1 MQSSNALKYIKTSE
15 WDVEA
20 NRYMQPRVSDR
31 GLKMI
36 SIISNQKNKKL
47 HIQIPATKCWGIED
61 YVDPATQES
70 DGKFKAKFHFTDNG
84 SPESQEALEKLKAF
98 EEKLIQDAVANSM
111 PWFGKKLSRELVE
124 DRYMGFLKVGKNKE
138 TKEPDPSRGYYFS
151 PKVNCYDNKWDI
163 EIFNIENQSMVFP
176 SEDTGDRTPVDFVS
190 KGDDVIGGIEC
201 KYVWIGPKGWGITW
215 ALKQC
220 AVKPK
225 EMESTEGLLQLDLG
239 QSFGSP
245 APAPAPIVKK
255 TPKPQVQE
263 TVEESTAEEKEEKE
277 EKVEMKENPI
287 AETPKQENFVE
298 DSDQEE
304 EEGEQEEKE
313 EEQEEKEPEPEP
325 EPVKKVVKKS
335 VVKKAAPAKEEQP
348 EAEAA
353 EPEATAPKKV
363 VKKVVR
369 KKA

>member
-98 EEKLIQDAVANSM
+98 EDKLIQDAVANSM
-111 PWFGKKLSRELVE
+111 AWFGKKLSRELVE

-176 SEDTGDRTPVDFVS
+176 SEEVGDRTPVDFVS

-201 KYVWIGPKGWGITW
+201 KYVWIGPKGWGVTW

-225 EMESTEGLLQLDLG
+225 ELVSIEGMLQLDLG
-239 QSFGSP
+239 QSFDTP
-245 APAPAPIVKK
+245 APAPVKK
-255 TPKPQVQE
+255 APVKTETQPEVQE
-263 TVEESTAEEKEEKE
+263 TVEESTPVEKEEP
-277 EKVEMKENPI
+277 VEMKANPI
-287 AETPKQENFVE
+287 ADTPKQDNFVE
-298 DSDQEE
+298 DSD
-304 EEGEQEEKE
+304 GEQEAEAE
-313 EEQEEKEPEPEP
+313 PEAEPEQEQEQ

-335 VVKKAAPAKEEQP
+335 VVKKAAPAKEEP
-348 EAEAA
+348 EA
-353 EPEATAPKKV
+353 EPEAEPAPKKV

>member
-1 MQSSNALKYIKTSE
+1 
-15 WDVEA
+15 
-20 NRYMQPRVSDR
+20 
-31 GLKMI
+31 
-36 SIISNQKNKKL
+36 
-47 HIQIPATKCWGIED
+47 
-61 YVDPATQES
+61 
-70 DGKFKAKFHFTDNG
+70 
-84 SPESQEALEKLKAF
+84 
-98 EEKLIQDAVANSM
+98 
-111 PWFGKKLSRELVE
+111 
-124 DRYMGFLKVGKNKE
+124 
-138 TKEPDPSRGYYFS
+138 
-151 PKVNCYDNKWDI
+151 
-163 EIFNIENQSMVFP
+163 MVFP

-201 KYVWIGPKGWGITW
+201 KYVWIGPKGWGVTW

-239 QSFGSP
+239 QSFDSP
-245 APAPAPIVKK
+245 APVVKRAPAAAAV
-255 TPKPQVQE
+255 PKVQE
-263 TVEESTAEEKEEKE
+263 TVEESTAEEKE

-304 EEGEQEEKE
+304 EEKE

-348 EAEAA
+348 EPEAEA

>member
-70 DGKFKAKFHFTDNG
+70 DGKFKAKFHFTENG
-84 SPESQEALEKLKAF
+84 SEESQEALEKLKAF
-98 EEKLIQDAVANSM
+98 EDKLIQDAVANSFA
-111 PWFGKKLSRELVE
+111 WFGKKLSRELVE

-176 SEDTGDRTPVDFVS
+176 SEEVGDRTPVDFVS

-201 KYVWIGPKGWGITW
+201 KYVWIGPKGWGVTW

-225 EMESTEGLLQLDLG
+225 DLISTEGMLQLDLG
-239 QSFGSP
+239 QSFDTPVVATP
-245 APAPAPIVKK
+245 APVKK
-255 TPKPQVQE
+255 APVKTETKPEVQE
-263 TVEESTAEEKEEKE
+263 TIEESTPEEKEEP
-277 EKVEMKENPI
+277 VEMKANPV
-287 AETPKQENFVE
+287 ADVPKQDNFVE
-298 DSDQEE
+298 DSD
-304 EEGEQEEKE
+304 GEQEEQ
-313 EEQEEKEPEPEP
+313 EQEAEP

-335 VVKKAAPAKEEQP
+335 VVKKAAPAKEEPEP
-348 EAEAA
+348 EAEAEA
-353 EPEATAPKKV
+353 EEAPAPKKV

>member
-1 MQSSNALKYIKTSE
+1 
-15 WDVEA
+15 
-20 NRYMQPRVSDR
+20 
-31 GLKMI
+31 
-36 SIISNQKNKKL
+36 
-47 HIQIPATKCWGIED
+47 
-61 YVDPATQES
+61 
-70 DGKFKAKFHFTDNG
+70 
-84 SPESQEALEKLKAF
+84 
-98 EEKLIQDAVANSM
+98 
-111 PWFGKKLSRELVE
+111 
-124 DRYMGFLKVGKNKE
+124 
-138 TKEPDPSRGYYFS
+138 
-151 PKVNCYDNKWDI
+151 
-163 EIFNIENQSMVFP
+163 MVFP
-176 SEDTGDRTPVDFVS
+176 SEEVGDRTPVDFVS

-201 KYVWIGPKGWGITW
+201 KYVWIGPKGWGVTW

-239 QSFGSP
+239 QSFDSP
-245 APAPAPIVKK
+245 APVVKRAPAA
-255 TPKPQVQE
+255 PKVQE
-263 TVEESTAEEKEEKE
+263 TVEESTAE

-335 VVKKAAPAKEEQP
+335 VVKKAVPAKEEQP

>member
-84 SPESQEALEKLKAF
+84 SPESQETLEKLKAF
-98 EEKLIQDAVANSM
+98 EEKLIQDAVTNSM
-111 PWFGKKLSRELVE
+111 TWFGKKLSRELVE

-138 TKEPDPSRGYYFS
+138 TREPDPSRGYYFS

-163 EIFNIENQSMVFP
+163 EIFNIENQSIVFP
-176 SEDTGDRTPVDFVS
+176 GEEVGDRTPVDYVS

-201 KYVWIGPKGWGITW
+201 KYVWIGPKGWGVTW

-225 EMESTEGLLQLDLG
+225 DFDTTEGLLQLDLG
-239 QSFGSP
+239 QSFDSP
-245 APAPAPIVKK
+245 APVKK
-255 TPKPQVQE
+255 APVKPQPKVQE
-263 TVEESTAEEKEEKE
+263 TVEESTPEEKEET
-277 EKVEMKENPI
+277 VEMKANPLVD
-287 AETPKQENFVE
+287 TPKQENFVE
-298 DSDQEE
+298 DSDEDQ
-304 EEGEQEEKE
+304 EQEQ
-313 EEQEEKEPEPEP
+313 EQEQEPEP

-335 VVKKAAPAKEEQP
+335 VVKKAVPAKEEQP
-348 EAEAA
+348 EPEA
-353 EPEATAPKKV
+353 EPEAAPKKV

>member
-70 DGKFKAKFHFTDNG
+70 DGKFKAKFHFTENG
-84 SPESQEALEKLKAF
+84 SEESQEALEKLKAF
-98 EEKLIQDAVANSM
+98 EDKLIQDAVANSFA
-111 PWFGKKLSRELVE
+111 WFGKKLSRELVE

-176 SEDTGDRTPVDFVS
+176 SEEVGDRTPVDFVS

-201 KYVWIGPKGWGITW
+201 KYVWIGPKGWGVTW

-225 EMESTEGLLQLDLG
+225 ELVSTEGMLQLDLG
-239 QSFGSP
+239 QSFDTP
-245 APAPAPIVKK
+245 APAPVKK
-255 TPKPQVQE
+255 APVKTEVQE
-263 TVEESTAEEKEEKE
+263 TVEEKEEP
-277 EKVEMKENPI
+277 VEMKSNPI
-287 AETPKQENFVE
+287 ADTPKQDNFVE
-298 DSDQEE
+298 DSD
-304 EEGEQEEKE
+304 GEQEAEAE
-313 EEQEEKEPEPEP
+313 AEPEQEQEQ

-335 VVKKAAPAKEEQP
+335 VVKKAAPAKEEPEP
-348 EAEAA
+348 EAEA
-353 EPEATAPKKV
+353 EPAPKKV

>member
-98 EEKLIQDAVANSM
+98 EDKLIQDAVANSM

-176 SEDTGDRTPVDFVS
+176 SEEVGDRTPVDFVS

-201 KYVWIGPKGWGITW
+201 KYVWIGPKGWGVTW

-225 EMESTEGLLQLDLG
+225 ELVSNEGMLQLDLG
-239 QSFGSP
+239 QSFDTP
-245 APAPAPIVKK
+245 APVKK
-255 TPKPQVQE
+255 APVKTETQPEVQE
-263 TVEESTAEEKEEKE
+263 TVEEKEEP
-277 EKVEMKENPI
+277 VEMKANPV
-287 AETPKQENFVE
+287 AETPKQDNFVE
-298 DSDQEE
+298 DSD
-304 EEGEQEEKE
+304 GEQEEQ
-313 EEQEEKEPEPEP
+313 EQEQEPEP

-335 VVKKAAPAKEEQP
+335 VVKKAAPAPEPEP
-348 EAEAA
+348 EAETEA
-353 EPEATAPKKV
+353 EAPAPKKV

>member
-70 DGKFKAKFHFTDNG
+70 DGKFKAKFHFTENG

-163 EIFNIENQSMVFP
+163 EIFNIENQTMVFP
-176 SEDTGDRTPVDFVS
+176 SEDAGDRTPVDFVS

-201 KYVWIGPKGWGITW
+201 KYVWIGPKGWGVTW

-239 QSFGSP
+239 QSFDSP
-245 APAPAPIVKK
+245 APVVKRAPAAAA
-255 TPKPQVQE
+255 PKVQE
-263 TVEESTAEEKEEKE
+263 TVEESAAE

-298 DSDQEE
+298 DSDQE

-348 EAEAA
+348 EPEAEA

>member
-163 EIFNIENQSMVFP
+163 EIFNIENQIMVFP
-176 SEDTGDRTPVDFVS
+176 GEDVGDRTPVDYVT

-201 KYVWIGPKGWGITW
+201 KYVWIGPKGWGVTW

-225 EMESTEGLLQLDLG
+225 EHESIEGLLQLDLG
-239 QSFGSP
+239 QSFNSTP
-245 APAPAPIVKK
+245 VVKRAHIAPK
-255 TPKPQVQE
+255 VQE
-263 TVEESTAEEKEEKE
+263 TVEETVEETEIPTEE
-277 EKVEMKENPI
+277 EKVEMKPNPV

-304 EEGEQEEKE
+304 KE
-313 EEQEEKEPEPEP
+313 EEEEPEPEPEP

-348 EAEAA
+348 EAETEA

>member
-176 SEDTGDRTPVDFVS
+176 SEDAGDRTPVDFVS

-201 KYVWIGPKGWGITW
+201 KYVWIGPKGWGVTW

-239 QSFGSP
+239 QSFDSSAP
-245 APAPAPIVKK
+245 VVKRAPAAAAAASAAPK
-255 TPKPQVQE
+255 VQE
-263 TVEESTAEEKEEKE
+263 TVEESTSE

-298 DSDQEE
+298 DSDQE

-348 EAEAA
+348 EPEAEA

>member
-1 MQSSNALKYIKTSE
+1 
-15 WDVEA
+15 
-20 NRYMQPRVSDR
+20 MQPRVSDR

-70 DGKFKAKFHFTDNG
+70 DGKFKAKFHFTENG
-84 SPESQEALEKLKAF
+84 SEESQEALEKLKAF
-98 EEKLIQDAVANSM
+98 EDKLIQDAVANSM
-111 PWFGKKLSRELVE
+111 AWFGKKLSRELVE

-176 SEDTGDRTPVDFVS
+176 SEEVGDRTPVDFVS

-201 KYVWIGPKGWGITW
+201 KYVWIGPKGWGVTW

-225 EMESTEGLLQLDLG
+225 ELVSTEGMLQLDLG
-239 QSFGSP
+239 QSFDTP
-245 APAPAPIVKK
+245 APAPVKK
-255 TPKPQVQE
+255 APVKTEVQE
-263 TVEESTAEEKEEKE
+263 TVEEKEEP
-277 EKVEMKENPI
+277 VEMKANPI
-287 AETPKQENFVE
+287 ADTPKQDNFVE
-298 DSDQEE
+298 DSD
-304 EEGEQEEKE
+304 GEQEAEAE
-313 EEQEEKEPEPEP
+313 AEPEP

-335 VVKKAAPAKEEQP
+335 VVKKAAPAKEEPEPEP
-348 EAEAA
+348 EAEA
-353 EPEATAPKKV
+353 EPAPKKV

>member
-70 DGKFKAKFHFTDNG
+70 DGKFKAKFHFTENG
-84 SPESQEALEKLKAF
+84 SEESQEALEKLKAF
-98 EEKLIQDAVANSM
+98 EDKLIQDAVANSM
-111 PWFGKKLSRELVE
+111 AWFGKKLSRELVE

-176 SEDTGDRTPVDFVS
+176 SEEVGDRTPVDFVS

-201 KYVWIGPKGWGITW
+201 KYVWIGPKGWGVTW

-225 EMESTEGLLQLDLG
+225 ELVSTEGMLQLDLG
-239 QSFGSP
+239 QSFDTP
-245 APAPAPIVKK
+245 APAPVKK
-255 TPKPQVQE
+255 APVKTEVQE
-263 TVEESTAEEKEEKE
+263 TVEEKEEP
-277 EKVEMKENPI
+277 VEMKANPI
-287 AETPKQENFVE
+287 ADTPKQDNFVE
-298 DSDQEE
+298 DSD
-304 EEGEQEEKE
+304 GEQEAEAE
-313 EEQEEKEPEPEP
+313 AEPEQEQEP

-335 VVKKAAPAKEEQP
+335 VVKKAAPAKEEPEP
-348 EAEAA
+348 EAEA
-353 EPEATAPKKV
+353 EPAPKKV

>member
-176 SEDTGDRTPVDFVS
+176 SENSGDRTPVDFVS

-201 KYVWIGPKGWGITW
+201 KYVWIGPKGWGVTW

-239 QSFGSP
+239 QSFDS
-245 APAPAPIVKK
+245 PAPAPIVKK

-263 TVEESTAEEKEEKE
+263 TVEESTAEEKE

-304 EEGEQEEKE
+304 EGDQEEKE